1 MNDVNY
7 LSIKETMSSLEI
19 AETTGKEHKIVMRDI
34 RNLIDNLNKSY
45 GYRSVPVDE
54 IKKDYHFATSQ
65 NKISEYIFKI
75 SEYIDK
81 KGETRPKYELNKKAC
96 LLLASGYNIQL
107 RAKIID
113 RWEELELEKQKAAV
127 VLPQNYIEALEA
139 LIVSEKQKQALQAE
153 NIKQK
158 EVISHKSDVIE
169 GLTEDIELAEK
180 RQRIT
185 QIVRY
190 NSTDFQKRY
199 RLLYKEFELKYHMSL
214 NRRINSEKVQ
224 AIKPEI
230 KNKID
235 YIDRVLNMIPELY
248 EIACKIFETDVKK
261 LIKREWKIYNLQEC

>member
-19 AETTGKEHKIVMRDI
+19 AELTGMRHSDVIRAI
-34 RNLIDNLNKSY
+34 RNMEEAWRKVNGRN
-45 GYRSVPVDE
+45 
-54 IKKDYHFATSQ
+54 FALV
-65 NKISEYIFKI
+65 
-75 SEYIDK
+75 EYIDK
-81 KGETRPKYELNKKAC
+81 KGEKRPCYQLNKTEC
-96 LLLASGYNIQL
+96 LYVATKFNDES
-107 RAKIID
+107 RAKLVL
-113 RWEELELEKQKAAV
+113 RWEELEQEKQKQTIS
-127 VLPQNYIEALEA
+127 LPQNYLEALEA
-139 LIVSEKQKQALQAE
+139 LVITEKQKQALQAE